1 MKKRISFV
9 LAFVLVV
16 LAFTISAS
24 AVPVLADTVTDEGT
38 LFAEQGGEIDLNI
51 SELFVVER
59 GYAVPFDEEE
69 LPVEYRQFENVGID
83 MWHVNLYLIGKDE
96 FVVAPVI
103 AYEGG
108 EELVI
113 DGKLSSVYNRQYCR
127 YTLYTSGIIVLEPVT
142 TNTDASVLDSDDENA
157 LYSATADRNVKFNI
171 VEGLENT
178 YALENANI
186 NKNVV
191 MDENTLIY
199 AWLYNE
205 DQETYELQIFDK
217 DVFASR
223 EYANINYVVKNNPEP
238 DAADTLLYMISY
250 KALTSVEDFRIVSL
264 STPGVDENGKFRN
277 YYELFNPC
285 TGTKVLDVVGSTM
298 ADSVASLPA
307 ALDSGL
313 VVTVKDGVIDEAQTP
328 VGKINP
334 VDTSKGIVW
343 ISGYDDERNT
353 ISVVPTYVTEDV
365 CCKEGYL
372 DALGCYAFDSENPD
386 FNFDG
391 KQYDVTS
398 DGKVEYKLTD
408 NTAIAILEYSDL
420 NLISKWGSIKPGEA
434 DDLVSAKQ
442 YYKCYNDRFEDDNG
456 NLIKKNA
463 YNVMAYVYGND
474 SIADMIIV
482 IVGKLPENQN
492 GMFNKKADCETA
504 HDPYTIDGLT
514 KIDGEN
520 GKFSYKLDVTNN
532 SHNSNALLM
541 ICTYDADGILIN
553 SYHKISTAT
562 AGETDTFTT
571 VEITDGERKVDFA
584 KAFVFDTVNVL
595 TPLADVVIK

>member
-9 LAFVLVV
+9 LAFILAV
-16 LAFTISAS
+16 LAFTVSAS
-24 AVPVLADTVTDEGT
+24 AVPVLADTVTDKVT

-113 DGKLSSVYNRQYCR
+113 DGMLSSVYNRQYCR

-142 TNTDASVLDSDDENA
+142 TNTDASVLDSDDETA
-157 LYSATADRNVKFNI
+157 LYRATADRNVKFNK
-171 VEGLENT
+171 VDGKEDT
-178 YALENANI
+178 YSLENANI
-186 NKNVV
+186 ETNVV
-191 MDENTLIY
+191 VDENTLIY

-307 ALDSGL
+307 ALESGL
-313 VVTVKDGVIDEAQTP
+313 VVTVKDGVIDEAQTL
-328 VGKINP
+328 VGRINP
-334 VDTSKGIVW
+334 ADTSKGIVW
-343 ISGYDDERNT
+343 ISGYDAERNT
-353 ISVVPTYVTEDV
+353 ITVVPTYVTENA
-365 CCKEGYL
+365 CCKTGYT
-372 DALGCYAFDSENPD
+372 DALNGYVFDAENPD
-386 FNFDG
+386 VNFDG

-398 DGKVEYKLTD
+398 DGKIEYKLTS
-408 NTAIAILEYSDL
+408 NTVVCILENSDL
-420 NLISKWGSIKPGEA
+420 NALTKWGAMKLGDVAYLTSG
-434 DDLVSAKQ
+434 KQ
-442 YYKCYNDRFEDDNG
+442 TYKCYNDKFVDNG
-456 NLIKKNA
+456 GNLVKKVA
-463 YNVMAYVYGND
+463 SNVMAYVYGED
-474 SIADMIIV
+474 SVADMIIV
-482 IVGKLPENQN
+482 IVGRLPANQN
-492 GMFNKKADCETA
+492 GMFNKKADCENA
-504 HDPYTIDGLT
+504 HDPYTIEALT

-520 GKFSYKLDVTNN
+520 GKFSYKLDVINE
-532 SHNSNALLM
+532 SHAGNALLM
-541 ICTYDADGILIN
+541 ICTYDDGGVLVNTYI
-553 SYHKISTAT
+553 KTSTVA
-562 AGETDTFTT
+562 AGQTDTFTT
-571 VEITDGERKVDFA
+571 VEITDGVRKVAFA
-584 KAFVFDTVNVL
+584 KAFVFDTEKVL
-595 TPLADVVIK
+595 SPLAKSVEK